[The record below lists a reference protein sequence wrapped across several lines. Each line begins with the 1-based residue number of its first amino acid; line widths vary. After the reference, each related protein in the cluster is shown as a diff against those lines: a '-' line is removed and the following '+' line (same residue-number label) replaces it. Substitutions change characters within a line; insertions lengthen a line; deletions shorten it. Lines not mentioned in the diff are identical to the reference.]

1 VDVHHVCHV
10 FWVVVALAV
19 AEVRDGH
26 PRHVVEDARRDVRGC
41 GARNARQRRGGRAAG
56 VASARVIMAKR
67 WILPASTVFTGI
79 WMALGALTWS
89 AQERQLRK
97 APIEVKIFAKLPA
110 LKRPLWT
117 VMISG
122 ALAVGVVWTRG

>member
-1 VDVHHVCHV
+1 
-10 FWVVVALAV
+10 
-19 AEVRDGH
+19 
-26 PRHVVEDARRDVRGC
+26 
-41 GARNARQRRGGRAAG
+41 